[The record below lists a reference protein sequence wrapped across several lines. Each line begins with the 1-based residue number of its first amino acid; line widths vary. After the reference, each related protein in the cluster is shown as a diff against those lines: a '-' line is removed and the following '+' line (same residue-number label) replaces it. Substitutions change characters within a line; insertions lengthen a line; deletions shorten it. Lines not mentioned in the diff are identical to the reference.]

1 MKKILLPTDCSELGE
16 YAYEIAHKIARQTE
30 ATIDV
35 LSIVPAPAA
44 AIFDTD
50 GNLKSDEGE
59 DYSEI
64 YSEKDNLQDRIEKW
78 ATKKEDIDSVAVRI
92 GPIDESIVRHAQYVD
107 ADLIVMGTAGAHGID
122 EILRR
127 SHTAHVV
134 RTSPIPVLCLKC
146 DRSGMLIK
154 NIVLVSDFAKVEELD
169 LTVLKTIQRAFGA
182 KLHLLKVN
190 TPKQFETDRKVK
202 WNMDNF
208 VELNEL
214 ENVSFHLYS
223 DETVE
228 AGIVNFSTEN
238 QIDIVALGTHQR
250 GGIGRMFKHGVSEE
264 VVNHV
269 MQPILTFPV

>member
-1 MKKILLPTDCSELGE
+1 MKKILLPTDCSDLGD
-16 YAYEIAHKIARQTE
+16 YAYEIAHKIARQTGAAIE
-30 ATIDV
+30 A

-44 AIFDTD
+44 AIFDTE

-64 YSEKDNLQDRIEKW
+64 YSEKADLQDRIEKW
-78 ATKKEDIDSVAVRI
+78 AAEKDDINAVTVKI
-92 GPIDESIVRHAQYVD
+92 GPIDEHIVRYAQFVD

-122 EILRR
+122 EWLRR

-134 RTSPIPVLCLKC
+134 RTSPTPVLCLKC

-169 LTVLKTIQRAFGA
+169 LTVLKTIQKAFNA

-190 TPKQFETDRKVK
+190 TPKQFETERKVK
-202 WNMDNF
+202 WDMDNF
-208 VELNEL
+208 AELNEL

-228 AGIVNFSTEN
+228 AGIVNFNTEN
-238 QIDIVALGTHQR
+238 QIDILALGTHQR
-250 GGIGRMFKHGVSEE
+250 SGLSRMFKHSISED